1 MSDLHFHKMGMIYMY
16 IHICMELS
24 SNLALLMYAS
34 SIADNTFNKP
44 ATFWRKPASWQ
55 NSIINRQEFM
65 ML

>member
-1 MSDLHFHKMGMIYMY
+1 
-16 IHICMELS
+16 MELS
-24 SNLALLMYAS
+24 SNLALLMYVS

-44 ATFWRKPASWQ
+44 ATFWRKPANWQ